1 MDQSDGNLASIGGV
15 PDYQSLFREPIVGL
29 TVWTCRI
36 LLSVGIV
43 AIVCLSLGPNDQA
56 AALAWLPWDKAQH
69 HLAYLLL
76 CFVALIAF
84 ANLPSLAVG
93 FCVFALGAAL
103 ELIQP
108 AFGRTQSVFDLIAN
122 LTGVATVLAV
132 ICLAD
137 VRKRLRAF
145 EKKNAARS

>member
-1 MDQSDGNLASIGGV
+1 M
-15 PDYQSLFREPIVGL
+15 
-29 TVWTCRI
+29 
-36 LLSVGIV
+36 LSVGVFAVIYF
-43 AIVCLSLGPNDQA
+43 SLGPNDQA
-56 AALAWLPWDKAQH
+56 ATLAWLPWDKAQH

-132 ICLAD
+132 ILLAD

-145 EKKNAARS
+145 ETKNAARS